1 MAMDEE
7 LEALAV
13 DPIATEFPAEARA
26 PEPTAVLLLPSA
38 REDEPTETASDPLEK
53 AL

>member
-1 MAMDEE
+1 MAIHEE
-7 LEALAV
+7 LVALAV

-26 PEPTAVLLLPSA
+26 PEPTAALLLPSA
-38 REDEPTETASDPLEK
+38 REDDPMETALDPFEK